1 MLLGSIEAGGTKF
14 VCAIA
19 KENYD
24 IIDQIVIAT
33 TTPSETLAKVIK
45 YFKQFNIDALGVAS
59 FGPIEIREDHPKH
72 GYITSTPKEGWKNID
87 IVGNLRTHFRV
98 PISWTTDVNGSAY
111 GEYVKLQ
118 EKEGHT
124 SSLVYYTIGTG
135 VGGGAIFNGEF
146 LGLLGHPEMGHTI
159 VRRHEKDK
167 TFDGCC
173 PFHKNCLEGLASGT
187 SFEKRLGIKGENV
200 EDTHEIYQQ
209 VAYYIAQA
217 ALQSTLLIRP
227 EKIIFG
233 GSVISENLLAKVRI
247 ILKEM
252 LNNYIELPPLEEYI
266 TTPTIENNGS
276 ATLGNFA
283 LAKQKMQQ

>member
-14 VCAIA
+14 ICAVA
-19 KENYD
+19 KENYQ
-24 IIDQIVIAT
+24 IIDQIVIPT
-33 TTPSETLAKVIK
+33 TTPSETLAAVIK
-45 YFKQFNIDALGVAS
+45 YFKKFNIDALGVAS
-59 FGPIEIREDHPKH
+59 FGPIEIRKDHPKY
-72 GYITSTPKEGWKNID
+72 GYITSTPKKGWKNIN
-87 IVGNLRTHFRV
+87 IVGNLSAHFNI

-118 EKEGHT
+118 EKKDNP

-135 VGGGAIFNGEF
+135 VGGGAIFNGKF
-146 LGLLGHPEMGHTI
+146 LGDLGHPEMGHTI
-159 VRRHEKDK
+159 VRRHQEDEI
-167 TFDGCC
+167 FDGCC
-173 PFHKNCLEGLASGT
+173 PFHKNCLEGLASGP
-187 SFEKRLGIKGENV
+187 SFERRLGIKGEHL
-200 EDTHEIYQQ
+200 EDTHEVYGH

-233 GSVISENLLAKVRI
+233 GSVISENLLAKVRT

-252 LNNYIELPPLEEYI
+252 VSNYIELPPMEEYI
-266 TTPTIENNGS
+266 TTPLIENNGS

-283 LAKQKMQQ
+283 LAKQKIQQ

>member
-24 IIDQIVIAT
+24 IIDQIVIPT

-59 FGPIEIREDHPKH
+59 FGPIEIREDHPKY
-72 GYITSTPKEGWKNID
+72 GYITSTPKRGWKNID
-87 IVGNLRTHFRV
+87 IVGNLRTHFKV

-146 LGLLGHPEMGHTI
+146 LGILGHPEMGHTI
-159 VRRHEKDK
+159 VRRHQEDE

-173 PFHKNCLEGLASGT
+173 PFHKNCLEGLASGP

-200 EDTHEIYQQ
+200 EDTHEVYEH

-233 GSVISENLLAKVRI
+233 GSVISENLLAKVRK

-252 LNNYIELPPLEEYI
+252 LNNYIELPPMEEYI

-283 LAKQKMQQ
+283 LAKQKIQ

>member
-24 IIDQIVIAT
+24 IIDQIVIPT

-59 FGPIEIREDHPKH
+59 FGPIEIREDHPKY

-159 VRRHEKDK
+159 VRRHEEDK

-173 PFHKNCLEGLASGT
+173 PFHKNCLEGLASGP

-252 LNNYIELPPLEEYI
+252 LNNYIELPPMEEYI

>member
-24 IIDQIVIAT
+24 IIDQIVIPT

-59 FGPIEIREDHPKH
+59 FGPIEIREDHPKY
-72 GYITSTPKEGWKNID
+72 GYITSTPKRGWKNID
-87 IVGNLRTHFRV
+87 IVGNLRTHFKV

-146 LGLLGHPEMGHTI
+146 LGILGHPEMGHTI
-159 VRRHEKDK
+159 VQRHQEDE

-173 PFHKNCLEGLASGT
+173 PFHKNCLEGLASGP

-200 EDTHEIYQQ
+200 EDTHEVYEH

-233 GSVISENLLAKVRI
+233 GSVISENLLAKVRK

-252 LNNYIELPPLEEYI
+252 LNNYIELPPMEEYI

-283 LAKQKMQQ
+283 LAKQKIQ